1 MNKNTLTW
9 SIIIWFWSTSKY
21 VWTSMDTLDFQK
33 LEVTLLLLILIT
45 GKFCMKGSVTL
56 CKERKPMKS
65 EHQRKY
71 LESSLYSSVQS
82 LSRVWRLT
90 TPWTAAR
97 QFSLSI
103 TSSQSLFKLMP
114 IESVVPSNHLIL
126 CRSLLLLPSI
136 FPSINLKKILP
147 PAVSLDLLFNRF
159 EFGKWV
165 PLIPVLQTI
174 SSGIRIFI
182 ETISMNS

>member
-1 MNKNTLTW
+1 MLQSMGQQRVRYHDSVTEQQSTL
-9 SIIIWFWSTSKY
+9 SLLCVLIWYCS
-21 VWTSMDTLDFQK
+21 
-33 LEVTLLLLILIT
+33 TLLLLILIT

-56 CKERKPMKS
+56 CKERKPTKS

-136 FPSINLKKILP
+136 FPSIRVFSNESTLP
-147 PAVSLDLLFNRF
+147 WGGQSVGVSASASVLPMNIQDWF
-159 EFGKWV
+159 
-165 PLIPVLQTI
+165 PLGLTV
-174 SSGIRIFI
+174 R
-182 ETISMNS
+182 